1 MQENSIAY
9 ALELHLSCTKPIE
22 IYFISCAVVS
32 NFQKDDTNNSIL
44 TIQMLHDLP
53 SKVRYQVYFV
63 FLKYNICSMFAVATL
78 YTIHLLNDI
87 HFWIWIKYFISSY
100 FCFPVFTLNWY
111 FQSTNI
117 HIWSACIMCG
127 RLYLRHVTFHQGE
140 QNGHRRVQL
149 ACFRYGTLGLE

>member
-1 MQENSIAY
+1 MLTDGYTSTVNSVVWGFIETRPNPAAKKFDGLVQERRNSIAY

-63 FLKYNICSMFAVATL
+63 FLKYNICSCPIFKKMIQ
-78 YTIHLLNDI
+78 TIQ
-87 HFWIWIKYFISSY
+87 F
-100 FCFPVFTLNWY
+100 
-111 FQSTNI
+111 
-117 HIWSACIMCG
+117 
-127 RLYLRHVTFHQGE
+127 
-140 QNGHRRVQL
+140 
-149 ACFRYGTLGLE
+149 